1 MLENHIRDDHASS
14 GALITLLLKLDSEAT
29 IERVLTMVIGGGSH
43 AQAQPPLA
51 QQTQRQ
57 PSTIGESRSAKG
69 TYHIET
75 RMAEKNTEEKKAIDR
90 MTAEQKTLSGAIR
103 MIPHLIEDA
112 AVAEALRTKITEAKE
127 KYLAAYRAGYT
138 QQNPNVASY
147 QVTDNNQVRI
157 VWKTGKE
164 FEEGEEQRRPS
175 SPKLRVGSSKA
186 IYVEDDSDND
196 EVHAQYKP
204 ALGQYIEEPK
214 IASKGHPLA
223 LRVDVS
229 KIRKKQEEEEA
240 ESRPRTPSEEY
251 EDRPVRKGKAPAATL
266 QQRRKEEIEGGPPSE
281 EYEEEPPVGKGKA
294 PKVVL
299 PRTKRKGQKLL
310 KKSSVEFMRKRQQ
323 LVG

>member
-1 MLENHIRDDHASS
+1 MYCPCCAEDVPSVTSRKMLENHIRDDHASS

-75 RMAEKNTEEKKAIDR
+75 RMAEKNVLGVAKQLFKLSTEEKKAIDR

-164 FEEGEEQRRPS
+164 FEEVLLFS
-175 SPKLRVGSSKA
+175 S
-186 IYVEDDSDND
+186 I
-196 EVHAQYKP
+196 H
-204 ALGQYIEEPK
+204 
-214 IASKGHPLA
+214 
-223 LRVDVS
+223 
-229 KIRKKQEEEEA
+229 
-240 ESRPRTPSEEY
+240 
-251 EDRPVRKGKAPAATL
+251 
-266 QQRRKEEIEGGPPSE
+266 
-281 EYEEEPPVGKGKA
+281 
-294 PKVVL
+294 
-299 PRTKRKGQKLL
+299 
-310 KKSSVEFMRKRQQ
+310 
-323 LVG
+323 

>member
-14 GALITLLLKLDSEAT
+14 AALITLLLKLDSEAT

-51 QQTQRQ
+51 QQTHGQ
-57 PSTIGESRSAKG
+57 PSSIGDVFGVAKQLF
-69 TYHIET
+69 
-75 RMAEKNTEEKKAIDR
+75 KLSTEEKKAIDR
-90 MTAEQKTLSGAIR
+90 MMAEQKTLSGGIR

-112 AVAEALRTKITEAKE
+112 ALLGQE

-147 QVTDNNQVRI
+147 QVTDKQSSSI

-175 SPKLRVGSSKA
+175 SPKLRVSSSKA

-204 ALGQYIEEPK
+204 TLGQYIEVLSLAEMLDRQDESFCDIFK
-214 IASKGHPLA
+214 HVHNGVTRQMKAAGKELGLLLNVYWDNA
-223 LRVDVS
+223 LRFMAFILRD
-229 KIRKKQEEEEA
+229 E
-240 ESRPRTPSEEY
+240 TWMLN
-251 EDRPVRKGKAPAATL
+251 PVHTQP
-266 QQRRKEEIEGGPPSE
+266 I
-281 EYEEEPPVGKGKA
+281 
-294 PKVVL
+294 
-299 PRTKRKGQKLL
+299 
-310 KKSSVEFMRKRQQ
+310 
-323 LVG
+323 